1 LSGSLG
7 TAALAGLGGMTG
19 WGLADFFAK
28 KSIDRVGEVTTLFWA
43 QVIGILPLIALFA
56 ITPRVPTLHHLDPVW
71 IALFGIVSALSY
83 LLLYAGFSKG
93 AISFLS
99 PVFSSHAVLI
109 VILSAVVFG
118 ERISDGQ
125 WAAIVLVLCG
135 VLAISTTYREFAQ
148 VLRGSR
154 SALARGLPQVLGSAV
169 LDAFWFTLFDHFLGA
184 RHWLFFLIL
193 IRVISAFT
201 VGVVAII
208 TNTPLGIS
216 RRDTDIAMQAG
227 AIGVCDAV
235 GFAAVSYGLSL
246 TNHTSIVMV
255 LSSAFSVPT
264 LILARVFLRERME
277 RQQKIAAGMIICG
290 IALVSIH

>member
-1 LSGSLG
+1 LSGSLA

-28 KSIDRVGEVTTLFWA
+28 KTIDRVGEVTTLFWA
-43 QVIGILPLIALFA
+43 QVIGVVPLLALFA
-56 ITPRVPTLHHLDPVW
+56 FAPSVPAFHRMDPVW

-83 LLLYAGFSKG
+83 LSLYAGFGKG

-118 ERISDGQ
+118 ERISGGQ
-125 WAAIVLVLCG
+125 WAAIALVACG
-135 VLAISTTYREFAQ
+135 VLAISTTFREFSQA
-148 VLRGSR
+148 VRGSGSVMR
-154 SALARGLPQVLGSAV
+154 RGLPQVLASAV
-169 LDAFWFTLFDHFLGA
+169 LDAFWFVLFDHFLGA
-184 RHWLFFLIL
+184 RHWLLFLIL
-193 IRVISAFT
+193 IRATAALT
-201 VGVVAII
+201 VAVYAMV
-208 TNTPLGIS
+208 TDTPLAIS
-216 RRDTDIAMQAG
+216 RRDSDLAIHAG
-227 AIGVCDAV
+227 AVGVCDAV
-235 GFAAVSYGLSL
+235 AFAAVSYGLSL
-246 TNHTSIVMV
+246 TNHTSIVMI

-277 RQQKIAAGMIICG
+277 TQQKIAAGMIVCG

>member
-1 LSGSLG
+1 MSGSLG
-7 TAALAGLGGMTG
+7 IAALAGLGGMTG

-28 KSIDRVGEVTTLFWA
+28 KTIDRVGEVTALFWA
-43 QVIGILPLIALFA
+43 QLVGLVPLLVLFA
-56 ITPRVPTLHHLDPVW
+56 IAPRMPSVHQMDALW

-83 LLLYAGFSKG
+83 LSLYAGFGKG

-125 WAAIVLVLCG
+125 WAAIALVCLG
-135 VLAISTTYREFAQ
+135 VIAISTTFREFSQA
-148 VLRGSR
+148 LRGSR
-154 SALARGLPQVLGSAV
+154 SMLARGLPQVLASAV
-169 LDAFWFTLFDHFLGA
+169 LDAFWFVLFDHFLGA

-193 IRVISAFT
+193 IRLTATFT
-201 VGVVAII
+201 VAVCAIL
-208 TNTPLGIS
+208 TNTPLAIP
-216 RRDTDIAMQAG
+216 RRDADVAMHAG
-227 AIGVCDAV
+227 AIGICDAIA
-235 GFAAVSYGLSL
+235 FAAVSYGLSL

-277 RQQKIAAGMIICG
+277 TQQKVAAGMIICG
-290 IALVSIH
+290 IALVSLH

>member
-1 LSGSLG
+1 MSGSLAV
-7 TAALAGLGGMTG
+7 AALAGLGGMAG

-28 KSIDRVGEVTTLFWA
+28 KTIDRVGEVTTLFWA
-43 QVIGILPLIALFA
+43 QAIGVVPLLVLFA
-56 ITPRVPTLHHLDPVW
+56 FRPEAPTLHHMDSVW

-83 LLLYAGFSKG
+83 LSLYAGFGKG

-118 ERISDGQ
+118 ERISSGQ
-125 WAAIVLVLCG
+125 WAAIALVCVG
-135 VLAISTTYREFAQ
+135 VLAISTTFREFSQ
-148 VLRGSR
+148 LLRGSR
-154 SALARGLPQVLGSAV
+154 TMLTRGLPQVLASAV
-169 LDAFWFTLFDHFLGA
+169 VDAFWFVLFDRFLGP
-184 RHWLFFLIL
+184 RHWLLFLIL
-193 IRVISAFT
+193 IRVTAAFT
-201 VGVVAII
+201 VAVYAII
-208 TNTPLGIS
+208 TDTPLAIP
-216 RRDTDIAMQAG
+216 RRDFAVAVNAG
-227 AIGVCDAV
+227 AVGICDAV
-235 GFAAVSYGLSL
+235 AFAAVSYGLSL

-277 RQQKIAAGMIICG
+277 AQQKIAAGMIVCG